1 VPPSLRETVRG
12 HAARSP
18 EAPWLFWPRGP
29 WDWAWL
35 SWAEG
40 VRRLEAGF
48 DPESELSPPEA
59 FLRALAQT
67 TGTTPEVATG
77 SQREILVAHRP
88 WEDPDGR
95 SLLAW
100 AVAARAAI
108 LFAPHPESYV
118 ASAAWARPTLF
129 QGTATEIAA
138 LRQAAEAYRPPWPR
152 RRGRGLPF
160 GRLHTVWKIGEEDV
174 DGAEREWWEGRGVR
188 VVG

>member
-1 VPPSLRETVRG
+1 MRR
-12 HAARSP
+12 HASRSP

-40 VRRLEAGF
+40 ERRIAAGF
-48 DPESELSPPEA
+48 DPDLELSPAEA
-59 FLRALAQT
+59 FLCALAHSPRPA
-67 TGTTPEVATG
+67 PEVAIG
-77 SQREILVAHRP
+77 NQREILVAHRP

-100 AVAARAAI
+100 AVAAGAAI

-118 ASAAWARPTLF
+118 ATAAWARPTLF
-129 QGTATEIAA
+129 QGTAAEIAA

-152 RRGRGLPF
+152 KRGKGLPF
-160 GRLHTVWKIGEEDV
+160 GRLHTVWKIGEEEMAA
-174 DGAEREWWEGRGVR
+174 AERAAWEAWGVR
-188 VVG
+188 VVGR